1 MKKGWKYVGG
11 MICWMAGAI
20 NLPAIELNLPQAIRL
35 ANDSS
40 IEAFRSQNLYLS
52 KFWEYR
58 NYRAR
63 RLPSLTLNMVPMQYN
78 RDIVKRY
85 VSDLDRD
92 VYRTQQSLYSYGNLS
107 VTQNLDWTGGT
118 FYIDS
123 EIGFFRNF
131 GQITTNQFSTVPIRV
146 GYSQS
151 LVGYNPFKWERRIE
165 PVKFELAQKELIYNM
180 EGVAVSVVSYF
191 FNLALAVA
199 DCEQAEK
206 YEEVCQKLY
215 EDGLEKVKQHAL
227 SKTEL
232 LTLELALIE
241 AKNACITY
249 ENTRSKAAFALAAY
263 LNLPQGEDVR
273 IQVPEGIPVDFIF
286 REKAL
291 YYMRE
296 NHPIYREQ
304 QQKIIEAQQN
314 VDKTRKERF
323 MEANIDLSVG
333 FNQVADEI
341 GSAYRRPMQQDM
353 VSVGVKIPLVDWG
366 IRKGNYKM
374 AQNNLKVVESAA
386 RQEVLA
392 VEEEIIST
400 VNDYN
405 AQIQVWQASKRAV
418 ELADK
423 VYRESL
429 ERFRLG
435 RDDVNVLWEGM
446 LKDKEARR
454 SYVSALYDCWLSFYK
469 IRQMTFFDFQDQ
481 CLIHIEE

>member
-1 MKKGWKYVGG
+1 
-11 MICWMAGAI
+11 
-20 NLPAIELNLPQAIRL
+20 
-35 ANDSS
+35 
-40 IEAFRSQNLYLS
+40 
-52 KFWEYR
+52 
-58 NYRAR
+58 
-63 RLPSLTLNMVPMQYN
+63 
-78 RDIVKRY
+78 
-85 VSDLDRD
+85 
-92 VYRTQQSLYSYGNLS
+92 
-107 VTQNLDWTGGT
+107 
-118 FYIDS
+118 
-123 EIGFFRNF
+123 
-131 GQITTNQFSTVPIRV
+131 
-146 GYSQS
+146 
-151 LVGYNPFKWERRIE
+151 
-165 PVKFELAQKELIYNM
+165 
-180 EGVAVSVVSYF
+180 
-191 FNLALAVA
+191 
-199 DCEQAEK
+199 
-206 YEEVCQKLY
+206 
-215 EDGLEKVKQHAL
+215 
-227 SKTEL
+227 
-232 LTLELALIE
+232 
-241 AKNACITY
+241 
-249 ENTRSKAAFALAAY
+249 
-263 LNLPQGEDVR
+263 
-273 IQVPEGIPVDFIF
+273 
-286 REKAL
+286 
-291 YYMRE
+291 MRE